1 MNPGTTGTDADSS
14 QNIMWY
20 SKIIHYNVREKIN
33 KTEILFEKP
42 VYEMLILTTFQ
53 FEKKTPIVVLP
64 HCLHQEQRIDTL
76 NQQMNGSRR
85 W

>member
-20 SKIIHYNVREKIN
+20 SKIIHYNVWEKIN

-42 VYEMLILTTFQ
+42 VYEMLILTT
-53 FEKKTPIVVLP
+53 
-64 HCLHQEQRIDTL
+64 
-76 NQQMNGSRR
+76 
-85 W
+85 